1 MDIKMEIVVNGD
13 AAAAAAA
20 AAEGMVLVKFISFL
34 LGSII

>member
-13 AAAAAAA
+13 AAAA